1 MEDFLIE
8 LVIIFFTVGAW
19 LLKQMVA
26 KKTKPEDVFGDF
38 EEIQFERDDEE
49 EFQDDSFKRDVF
61 TNVNNSEFNLDTKVN
76 NASLVNRAKVVDN
89 CEKQSVTV
97 ESPVLADNELLDDFD
112 LKKAVIYSEILKPKY
127 EDF

>member
-26 KKTKPEDVFGDF
+26 KKTKPEDIFGDF
-38 EEIQFERDDEE
+38 EEIQ
-49 EFQDDSFKRDVF
+49 DDSFKSDVF
-61 TNVNNSEFNLDTKVN
+61 TNVNNKEFNLNTKVN
-76 NASLVNRAKVVDN
+76 NESLANRAKVVDN
-89 CEKQSVTV
+89 CEKQSVAV
-97 ESPVLADNELLDDFD
+97 ESPVSADNELLDDFD

>member
-38 EEIQFERDDEE
+38 EEIQFEREDEE
-49 EFQDDSFKRDVF
+49 EFQDDSFKSDVF
-61 TNVNNSEFNLDTKVN
+61 TNVNNNEFNLNTKVN
-76 NASLVNRAKVVDN
+76 NTSLANRAKVVDN
-89 CEKQSVTV
+89 CEKQSITV
-97 ESPVLADNELLDDFD
+97 ESPVSADNELLDDFD
-112 LKKAVIYSEILKPKY
+112 LKKAIIYSEILKPKY